1 VGGVF
6 EALIVVGL
14 FLLIAVVGLATLV
27 MARRGRHAG
36 GADQHHAGGADQ
48 RSAGGADQRSA
59 GVYQPGTD
67 QPGTAVRSPSGATL
81 GDEIDRGEG
90 DSAAEG
96 ESQAEVQVLRTK
108 AEKLLASAQAAR
120 AEAEEESRAGRTE
133 IREQRADLERR
144 EQRLSD
150 REERLDTDIRG
161 LEDKSRQLE
170 ELKNE
175 LKNQRRMLTE
185 LEAQQ
190 QSTLQRIA
198 GLTAEQAKAELV
210 ASVGHDAKRQAVLLA
225 RDIER
230 QAVRE
235 ADARAQQIVV
245 GAIQRLA
252 SELTSESV
260 VSAVHLPGDDMKGR
274 IIGREGRN
282 IRAFEQVTGVNV
294 MIDDTPEAVLLS
306 CFDPVRRETARMTL
320 TELVADGRI
329 HPARIEEVHERSKSQ
344 IQAQCLRAA
353 EDAMAEVGIS
363 DLHPA
368 LVPVLGTLR
377 YRTSY
382 GQNVLKHL
390 VESAHIAA
398 LMAAELGLDI
408 AHCKRAAFLHDI
420 GKALT
425 HEVEGS
431 HAIVGADLARKYG
444 EHADVVH
451 AIEAHHNEV
460 EVRTVEAV
468 LVQAADAISGSRP
481 GARRES
487 IEAYVQRLERLE
499 EIAAAR
505 DGVDKVFA
513 MQAGREIRVMVA
525 PDVVDD
531 IEAQVLA
538 RDIAK
543 QIEEELTYPG
553 QIKVT
558 VVRES
563 RATETAR

>member
-1 VGGVF
+1 VGV
-6 EALIVVGL
+6 
-14 FLLIAVVGLATLV
+14 ATLV
-27 MARRGRHAG
+27 MVRRG
-36 GADQHHAGGADQ
+36 HH
-48 RSAGGADQRSA
+48 
-59 GVYQPGTD
+59 
-67 QPGTAVRSPSGATL
+67 
-81 GDEIDRGEG
+81 
-90 DSAAEG
+90 DSTG
-96 ESQAEVQVLRTK
+96 QQLRTAHSTSSARPSSSAQRGAPRTEIGRPDHGSGEEATSETQLEDLRAK
-108 AEKLLASAQAAR
+108 AKTLLASAQTAR
-120 AEAEEESRAGRTE
+120 AEAEEESLARRTE
-133 IREQRADLERR
+133 LRELRADLERR

-150 REERLDTDIRG
+150 REERLDSDVRG
-161 LEDKSRQLE
+161 LEDKTRQLE
-170 ELKNE
+170 ELKTE
-175 LKNQRRMLTE
+175 LKNQRRMLAE
-185 LEAQQ
+185 LERQQ
-190 QSTLQRIA
+190 QSTLERIA

-210 ASVGHDAKRQAVLLA
+210 AAVAHDAKRQAVLMA

-235 ADARAQQIVV
+235 ADGRAQTIIV

-353 EDAMAEVGIS
+353 EDAMTEVGIS

-398 LMAAELGLDI
+398 LMAAELGLDV

-431 HAIVGADLARKYG
+431 HALVGADLARKYG

-451 AIEAHHNEV
+451 AIEAHHGEV
-460 EVRTVEAV
+460 EVHTVEAV

-499 EIAAAR
+499 EIAGAR

-525 PDVVDD
+525 PDMVDD